1 MWNSPSQ
8 AIEKVQE
15 YVNKHQPDTF
25 RLVVNTNPDL
35 IRNDEDWWYVVVQ
48 PDRDGVRAHEYAERL
63 SDIEEIIFEKEN
75 VHVLLVPTL
84 AD

>member
-1 MWNSPSQ
+1 MWDSASQ
-8 AIEKVQE
+8 AIEGVQK
-15 YVNKHQPDTF
+15 YVNLHQPEAY

-35 IRNDEDWWYVVVQ
+35 IRSEEGWWYVVVQ
-48 PDRDGVRAHEYAERL
+48 PDRGGVRAHEYAERL
-63 SDIEEIIFEKEN
+63 SDIEDMIFEKEN